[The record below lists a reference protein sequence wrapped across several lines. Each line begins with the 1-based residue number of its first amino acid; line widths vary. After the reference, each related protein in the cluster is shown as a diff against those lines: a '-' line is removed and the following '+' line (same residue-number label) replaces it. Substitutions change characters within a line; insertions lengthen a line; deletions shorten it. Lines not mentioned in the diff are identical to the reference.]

1 MDQEL
6 RKQRYGEMA
15 QALTERVNADDM
27 EGIEQ
32 LIDELTHIRETELF
46 HELGRLTRELHESL
60 KTFRL
65 DSRIAELTE
74 QEIPDARERLNY
86 VITMTEQAAHRTLTV
101 IEDSMELTENLTG
114 RGQELQEAWGRFRSR
129 QMPVVEFR
137 ELARELD
144 SYFELISDQGGQV
157 QSKLTE
163 ALMAQGYQDLTGQ
176 IIRKVISLVHDVETS
191 LVELVRL
198 SDPRETE
205 EIPQAADNKSKPAN
219 EDALTTGIGPRI
231 PGQSDEEEFIHD
243 QDDVDDLLSS
253 LGF

>member
-101 IEDSMELTENLTG
+101 IEDSMELTESLTG
-114 RGQELQEAWGRFRSR
+114 RGQELQESWSRFRSR
-129 QMPVVEFR
+129 QMPVAEFR

-144 SYFELISDQGGQV
+144 SYFELIS
-157 QSKLTE
+157 
-163 ALMAQGYQDLTGQ
+163 
-176 IIRKVISLVHDVETS
+176 
-191 LVELVRL
+191 
-198 SDPRETE
+198 
-205 EIPQAADNKSKPAN
+205 
-219 EDALTTGIGPRI
+219 
-231 PGQSDEEEFIHD
+231 
-243 QDDVDDLLSS
+243 
-253 LGF
+253 